1 MWFGVGMSYATNCT
15 FNGSKAYIKEA
26 QDGMRQ
32 ATACGL
38 EMCLLKH
45 DSEGGNTENE
55 CCELDKKE

>member
-1 MWFGVGMSYATNCT
+1 MWFGVGMAYATNYM

-32 ATACGL
+32 TTACGL

-45 DSEGGNTENE
+45 NLERGNTENE